1 LFRQSE
7 SQKLK
12 SQIVWEVKVT
22 YRTVGKAL
30 PRIEGVG
37 KVTGETKYA
46 ADLPFENLLW
56 AKVLRASVPHARIV
70 NIDTSKAKALKG
82 VRAVLTGADVKNIY
96 VGTRVKDQ
104 PVLAYDKVRM
114 SGDAVAAVAA
124 DNEEIAE
131 EAIGLIDVQYEELPY
146 VEDPVEALKPSAPLI
161 HDDRGKYNNAPKL
174 PEGVSP
180 HNLQSYV
187 LWKNG
192 DVEAGFQKAARIFE
206 HTFRTPLSHHGYI
219 EPCAC
224 TVQVHDDGRVE
235 VWASNKGPWGLRDQ
249 MAEDFGLEKEK
260 IKIHIV
266 HVGGDFG
273 AKASLVDVPVAYYLS
288 KATKQ
293 PVKLVFDYTDE
304 LLAGGHRHPAVLAL
318 RTGVDQDGHFTAIKA
333 TIHFSGG
340 AYGSQKANP
349 QVTVLGGRRLA
360 SMYRVPAIRCETYC
374 SYTNQVPCTQTRT
387 PGSPQVVFA
396 FESQVDII
404 AKEMGIDALEMRRR
418 NILHNGDANP
428 MGEKWSDILM
438 GEVLERV
445 VKTSGWMKNGAKKNR
460 GWGMALYDRGTP
472 EGKASSALTLEANGR
487 VNILTG
493 VPDVGPGY
501 YTVSQQM
508 VCETLGL
515 PPEKVGVVF
524 KDTDSLPFDPGTGGS
539 KQTNT
544 SGHAVNQS
552 AHEVREK
559 LVALAAR
566 ELGCQPD
573 EIRQEGGK
581 LTAPNKKSTTTQNM
595 IELAVKENGGPI
607 FHLTNFVPK
616 DMPKVTGFAAQVA
629 EVEVDPITGRVRVLN
644 LTTAHDTGTVL
655 NHLTLT
661 GQIEGGIITGLG
673 FALMEENPMIDGK
686 IATLTMGESK
696 LPCIADVPPL
706 KTVLVE
712 SPTGPT
718 PFGGKAIAENPNVPT
733 AAAIANA
740 VADACGARIFD
751 LPLSPE
757 KVFWALR
764 GKINK

>member
-1 LFRQSE
+1 MAYQF
-7 SQKLK
+7 
-12 SQIVWEVKVT
+12 
-22 YRTVGKAL
+22 VGKGI
-30 PRIEGVG
+30 PRIEGEG
-37 KVTGETKYA
+37 KVTGQTKYA

-70 NIDTSKAKALKG
+70 KVDTSRARTLKG
-82 VRAVLTGADVKNIY
+82 VRAILTGADVKGIF

-104 PVLAYDKVRM
+104 PVLAYDKVRFV
-114 SGDAVAAVAA
+114 GEAVAAVAA
-124 DNEEIAE
+124 DSEAIAE
-131 EAIGLIDVQYEELPY
+131 EAISLIDVEYEELPY
-146 VEDPVEALKPSAPLI
+146 VNDPVEALKPTSPLI
-161 HDDRGKYNNAPKL
+161 HEDRNKYKNAPKL
-174 PEGVSP
+174 PEGMPS
-180 HNLQSYV
+180 HNLQSHV
-187 LWKNG
+187 VWKNG
-192 DVEAGFQKAARIFE
+192 DLDAGFAKAARIFE

-224 TVQVHDDGRVE
+224 TVHVHDDGRVE
-235 VWASNKGPWGLRDQ
+235 VWASNKGPWGLREQ
-249 MAEDFGLEKEK
+249 MAEDFGVPKEK
-260 IKIHIV
+260 IKVHIV

-273 AKASLVDVPVAYYLS
+273 AKASLIDVPVAYYLS
-288 KATKQ
+288 KATKR
-293 PVKLVFDYTDE
+293 PVKLVFDYTEE
-304 LLAGGHRHPAVLAL
+304 LLAGGHRHPAVIHL
-318 RTGVDQDGHFTAIKA
+318 RTGVARDGTFTAIKG
-333 TIHFSGG
+333 TLHFSGG
-340 AYGSQKANP
+340 AYGAPKANP

-360 SMYRVPAIRCETYC
+360 SMYRVPAISCETYC
-374 SYTNQVPCTQTRT
+374 AYTNQVPCTQTRT

-404 AKEMGIDALEMRRR
+404 AKEMGIDALELRCR
-418 NILHNGDANP
+418 NILRPGDANP

-438 GEVLERV
+438 GEVLERA
-445 VKTSGWMKNGAKKNR
+445 VKASGWKKGGAKKNR
-460 GWGMALYDRGTP
+460 GWGIALYDRGTP
-472 EGKASSALTLEANGR
+472 EGKASSALILEADGK

-493 VPDVGPGY
+493 VPDVGPGF

-544 SGHAVNQS
+544 SGHAVNKS

-559 LVALAAR
+559 LIHLAAR
-566 ELGCQPD
+566 ELGCRPE
-573 EIRQEGGK
+573 EIRQQGGK
-581 LTAPNKKSTTTQNM
+581 LTAPDKKSTTTQKM
-595 IELAVKENGGPI
+595 IELAVKENGGPV
-607 FHLTNFVPK
+607 FHLTNFIPK

-629 EVEVDPITGRVRVLN
+629 EVDVDPATGGVRVLN

-661 GQIEGGIITGLG
+661 GQIEGGVISGFG
-673 FALMEENPMIDGK
+673 FALMEENPMMDGK
-686 IATLTMGESK
+686 IATLTLGESK
-696 LPCIADVPPL
+696 LPSIADVPPL

-740 VADACGARIFD
+740 VADAVGVRIFD
-751 LPLSPE
+751 LPITAE
-757 KVFWALR
+757 KIYWRLR
-764 GKINK
+764 SGESAGSRKNES

>member
-1 LFRQSE
+1 MA
-7 SQKLK
+7 
-12 SQIVWEVKVT
+12 
-22 YRTVGKAL
+22 YRTIGKTL
-30 PRIEGVG
+30 PRVEGYG
-37 KVTGETKYA
+37 KVTGQTQYA
-46 ADLPFENLLW
+46 ADMPFEGLLW
-56 AKVLRASVPHARIV
+56 AKVLRSPLPHARIV
-70 NIDTSKAKALKG
+70 KIDTSKARALAG
-82 VRAVLTGADVKNIY
+82 VRAVLTGADVANIF

-104 PVLAYDKVRM
+104 PVLASDRVRFA
-114 SGDAVAAVAA
+114 GDAVAAVAA
-124 DNEEIAE
+124 DSQAIAE
-131 EAIGLIDVQYEELPY
+131 EAVGLIDVEYEELPR
-146 VEDPVEALKPSAPLI
+146 VEDPIEALKLSAPLI
-161 HDDRGKYNNAPKL
+161 HEDRNKYKNAPKL
-174 PEGVSP
+174 PEGMSG

-187 LWKNG
+187 VWKN
-192 DVEAGFQKAARIFE
+192 DDLDAGFQRAARVFE

-224 TVQVHDDGRVE
+224 TVHVHSDGRVE
-235 VWASNKGPWGLRDQ
+235 VWAANKGPWGLRDQ
-249 MAEDFGLEKEK
+249 MAEDFGVPKEN
-260 IKIHIV
+260 IKVHVV

-273 AKASLVDVPVAYYLS
+273 AKASLIDVPVAYHLS
-288 KATKQ
+288 KATGR
-293 PVKLVFDYTDE
+293 PVKLVFDYTEE
-304 LLAGGHRHPAVLAL
+304 LLAGGHRHPAVIHL
-318 RTGVDQDGHFTAIKA
+318 RTGVAADGTFTAIKA

-360 SMYRVPAIRCETYC
+360 SMYRVPAISCETYC

-396 FESQVDII
+396 FESQMDII
-404 AKEMGIDALEMRRR
+404 AKEMGMEPLELRRR
-418 NILHNGDANP
+418 NILHDGDANP
-428 MGEKWSDILM
+428 MGDKWSDILM

-445 VKTSGWMKNGAKKNR
+445 VKASGWKKGGAKNNR

-472 EGKASSALTLEANGR
+472 EGKASSALTLEADGK

-501 YTVSQQM
+501 YTISQQM

-544 SGHAVNQS
+544 SGHAVNKS
-552 AHEVREK
+552 AAEVRER
-559 LVALAAR
+559 LITLAAR

-573 EIRQEGGK
+573 EIRQQGGR
-581 LTAPNKKSTTTQNM
+581 LTAPNKKSTTTQKM

-629 EVEVDPITGRVRVLN
+629 EVEVDPTTGGVKILN
-644 LTTAHDTGTVL
+644 FTTAHDTGTVL
-655 NHLTLT
+655 NQMTLT
-661 GQIEGGIITGLG
+661 GQIEGGVVTGVG

-686 IATLTMGESK
+686 IATLTLGEAK
-696 LPCIADVPPL
+696 LPCIQDVPPL

-712 SPTGPT
+712 SATGPT
-718 PFGGKAIAENPNVPT
+718 PFGGKQIAENPNTPT
-733 AAAIANA
+733 AAAISNA
-740 VADACGARIFD
+740 IADACGVRLFD
-751 LPLSPE
+751 LPLTAE
-757 KVFWALR
+757 KIYWALR
-764 GKINK
+764 QKR

>member
-1 LFRQSE
+1 MAFRT
-7 SQKLK
+7 
-12 SQIVWEVKVT
+12 I
-22 YRTVGKAL
+22 GKTL
-30 PRIEGVG
+30 PRIEGEG
-37 KVTGETKYA
+37 KVTGQTKYA

-82 VRAVLTGADVKNIY
+82 VRAVLTGADVKDIY

-114 SGDAVAAVAA
+114 GGDAVAAVAA
-124 DNEEIAE
+124 DSEEIAE

-146 VEDPVEALKPSAPLI
+146 VDDPVEALKPSAPLI
-161 HDDRGKYNNAPKL
+161 HDDRGKYKNAPKL

-192 DVEAGFQKAARIFE
+192 ELEAGFQKAAQIFE

-224 TVQVHDDGRVE
+224 TVHVHDDGRVE
-235 VWASNKGPWGLRDQ
+235 VWASNKGPWGLREQ
-249 MAEDFGLEKEK
+249 MAEDFGVPQEK

-273 AKASLVDVPVAYYLS
+273 AKASLIDVPVAYYLS
-288 KATKQ
+288 KATKR
-293 PVKLVFDYTDE
+293 PVKLIFDYTDE

-360 SMYRVPAIRCETYC
+360 SMYRSPAISCETYC

-396 FESQVDII
+396 FESQVEII
-404 AKEMGIDALEMRRR
+404 AKEMGIDALELRRR
-418 NILHNGDANP
+418 NILRDGDANP
-428 MGEKWSDILM
+428 MGEKWTDILM

-445 VKTSGWMKNGAKKNR
+445 VKTSGWKKGGAKKNR

-472 EGKASSALTLEANGR
+472 EGKASSALTLEADGR

-552 AHEVREK
+552 AHELREK
-559 LVALAAR
+559 LVVLAAR
-566 ELGCQPD
+566 ELGCQPE
-573 EIRQEGGK
+573 EIQQQGGK
-581 LTAPNKKSTTTQNM
+581 LTAPNKKSTTTQKM
-595 IELAVKENGGPI
+595 IELAVKENGGPV

-629 EVEVDPITGRVRVLN
+629 EVEVDPTTGGVKVLN

-661 GQIEGGIITGLG
+661 GQIEGGVVTGVG

-686 IATLTMGESK
+686 IATLTLGESK

-740 VADACGARIFD
+740 IADACGVRLFE
-751 LPLSPE
+751 LPLTSE
-757 KVFWALR
+757 KIYWAMN
-764 GKINK
+764 GKKETT

>member
-1 LFRQSE
+1 
-7 SQKLK
+7 
-12 SQIVWEVKVT
+12 VA

-30 PRIEGVG
+30 PRIEGFG
-37 KVTGETKYA
+37 KVTGQTKYA
-46 ADLPFENLLW
+46 ADLHFPTLLW
-56 AKVLRASVPHARIV
+56 AKVLRSPLPHARIV
-70 NIDTSKAKALKG
+70 KVDTTKAQALDG
-82 VRAVLTGADVKNIY
+82 VHAVLTGADVKGIY

-114 SGDAVAAVAA
+114 GGDAVAAVAA
-124 DNEEIAE
+124 DTEAIAE
-131 EAIGLIDVQYEELPY
+131 EAIGLIEVEYDELPY
-146 VEDPVEALKPSAPLI
+146 VDDPVEALKSTAPLI
-161 HDDRGKYNNAPKL
+161 HEDRDQYKHAPKL

-187 LWKNG
+187 RWKNG
-192 DVEAGFQKAARIFE
+192 DLDGGFARASRIFE

-235 VWASNKGPWGLRDQ
+235 VWASNKGPWGLREQ
-249 MAEDFGLEKEK
+249 MAEDFGVPQEK

-273 AKASLVDVPVAYYLS
+273 AKASLIDVPIAYYLS
-288 KATKQ
+288 KATGR
-293 PVKLVFDYTDE
+293 PVKLVFDYADE
-304 LLAGGHRHPAVLAL
+304 LLAGGHRHPAVISL
-318 RTGVDQDGHFTAIKA
+318 RTGVDRDGHFTAIKA
-333 TIHFSGG
+333 IVHFSGG

-360 SMYRVPAIRCETYC
+360 SMYRCPAIDVETFC
-374 SYTNQVPCTQTRT
+374 VYTNQVPCTQTRT
-387 PGSPQVVFA
+387 PGSPQITFA

-404 AKEMGIDALEMRRR
+404 AETLGIEALEFRRR
-418 NILHNGDANP
+418 NILHDGDAAP
-428 MGEKWSDILM
+428 MGDKWNHILM
-438 GEVLERV
+438 SEVLEGAAQ
-445 VKTSGWMKNGAKKNR
+445 TSGWKKGGAKKNR

-472 EGKASSALTLEANGR
+472 EGRASAAITLEKDGK

-493 VPDVGPGY
+493 VPDVGPGF
-501 YTVSQQM
+501 YTVIQQM
-508 VCETLGL
+508 VCETLGIA
-515 PPEKVGVVF
+515 PERVIVSF

-544 SGHAVNQS
+544 SGHAVYK
-552 AHEVREK
+552 AAREVREK
-559 LVALAAR
+559 LMILAAR
-566 ELGCQPD
+566 EFGCNVEELHQNGN
-573 EIRQEGGK
+573 E
-581 LTAPNKKSTTTQNM
+581 LTGPNKQSTTMEQM
-595 IELAVKENGGPI
+595 IELAVKDNHGPL
-607 FHLTNFVPK
+607 FHLTLFEPK

-629 EVEVDPITGRVRVLN
+629 QVEVDPTTGGVKVLT
-644 LTTAHDTGTVL
+644 LTSAHDTGVVL

-673 FALMEENPMIDGK
+673 FALMEENPHVDGK
-686 IATLTMGESK
+686 IATLTLGEAK

-733 AAAIANA
+733 AAAISNA
-740 VADACGARIFD
+740 IADACGVRLFD
-751 LPLSPE
+751 LPLTAE
-757 KVFWALR
+757 KIYWAMN
-764 GKINK
+764 GKR

>member
-1 LFRQSE
+1 LA
-7 SQKLK
+7 
-12 SQIVWEVKVT
+12 

-30 PRIEGVG
+30 PRIEGFG
-37 KVTGETKYA
+37 KVTGQTKYA
-46 ADLPFENLLW
+46 ADLTFDGLLW
-56 AKVLRASVPHARIV
+56 AKVLRSSVPHARIV
-70 NIDTSKAKALKG
+70 SIDTSKAEALSG
-82 VRAVLTGADVKNIY
+82 VRAVLTGADVKDVF

-114 SGDAVAAVAA
+114 GGDAVAAVAA
-124 DNEEIAE
+124 DSEEIAE

-146 VEDPVEALKPSAPLI
+146 VDDPVEALKPSAPLI
-161 HDDRGKYNNAPKL
+161 HEDRGRYKNAPKL

-187 LWKNG
+187 RWKNG
-192 DVEAGFQKAARIFE
+192 DVEAGFAQSARVFE
-206 HTFRTPLSHHGYI
+206 HSFRTPLSHHGYI

-224 TVQVHDDGRVE
+224 TVQTYDDGRVE
-235 VWASNKGPWGLRDQ
+235 VWASNKGPWGLREQ
-249 MAEDFGLEKEK
+249 MAEDFGVPQEK

-273 AKASLVDVPVAYYLS
+273 AKASLIDVPVAYYLS
-288 KATKQ
+288 KVTKR

-304 LLAGGHRHPAVLAL
+304 LLAGGHRHPSVITLK
-318 RTGVDQDGHFTAIKA
+318 TGVAADGTLLAVKGDIY
-333 TIHFSGG
+333 FSGG

-360 SMYRVPAIRCETYC
+360 SMYRCPAIDVQTFCA
-374 SYTNQVPCTQTRT
+374 YTNQVPCTQTRT

-396 FESQVDII
+396 FESQMEII
-404 AKEMGIDALEMRRR
+404 AKEMGIDALELRRR
-418 NILHNGDANP
+418 NILHDGDANP

-445 VKTSGWMKNGAKKNR
+445 VKASGWKKGGAKKNR

-472 EGKASSALTLEANGR
+472 EGKASSALTLEANGK

-508 VCETLGL
+508 VCEILGL
-515 PPEKVGVVF
+515 PPEKVGVIY

-544 SGHAVNQS
+544 SGHAVHQS
-552 AHEVREK
+552 AREVREK
-559 LVALAAR
+559 LFALAAR
-566 ELGCQPD
+566 EMGCQPG
-573 EIRQEGGK
+573 EIQQQGGK
-581 LTAPNKKSTTTQNM
+581 LIGPNKQSTTTEKM
-595 IELAVKENGGPI
+595 IALAVKENGGPV

-629 EVEVDPITGRVRVLN
+629 EVEVDPTTGGVKVLN

-661 GQIEGGIITGLG
+661 GQIEGGVVTGVG

-686 IATLTMGESK
+686 IATLTLGESK
-696 LPCIADVPPL
+696 LPSIADVPPL
-706 KTVLVE
+706 RTVLVE

-740 VADACGARIFD
+740 IADACGVRLFE
-751 LPLSPE
+751 LPLTAE
-757 KVFWALR
+757 KIYRAMN
-764 GKINK
+764 GGN

>member
-1 LFRQSE
+1 LAFHS
-7 SQKLK
+7 
-12 SQIVWEVKVT
+12 I
-22 YRTVGKAL
+22 GKAQ
-30 PRIEGVG
+30 PRVEGYG
-37 KVTGETKYA
+37 KVTGQTKYA
-46 ADLPFENLLW
+46 ADLPFEGLLW
-56 AKVLRASVPHARIV
+56 AKVLRSPLPHARIV
-70 NIDTSKAKALKG
+70 KIDTSKAKALTG
-82 VRAVLTGADVKNIY
+82 VRAVLTGADVADIY

-104 PVLAYDKVRM
+104 PVLAQDKVRTA
-114 SGDAVAAVAA
+114 GDAVAAVAA
-124 DNEEIAE
+124 DTAAIAE
-131 EAIGLIDVQYEELPY
+131 DAVGLIDVEYEELPR
-146 VEDPVEALKPSAPLI
+146 VEDPIEALKPSAPLI
-161 HDDRGKYNNAPKL
+161 HEDRSKYKNAPKL
-174 PEGVSP
+174 PEDMSG

-187 LWKNG
+187 VWNNG
-192 DVEAGFQKAARIFE
+192 DLEACFQRAARVFE
-206 HTFRTPLSHHGYI
+206 HTFRTPLSHHGYL

-224 TVQVHDDGRVE
+224 TVHVHFDGRVE
-235 VWASNKGPWGLRDQ
+235 VWAANKGPWGLRDQ
-249 MAEDFGLEKEK
+249 MAEDFGVPKEK
-260 IKIHIV
+260 IKVHIV

-273 AKASLVDVPVAYYLS
+273 AKASLIDVPVAYHLS
-288 KATKQ
+288 KATGR
-293 PVKLVFDYTDE
+293 PVKLVFDYTEE
-304 LLAGGHRHPAVLAL
+304 LLAGGHRHPAVIHL
-318 RTGVDQDGHFTAIKA
+318 RTGVAADGTFTAIKA

-360 SMYRVPAIRCETYC
+360 SMYRVPAISCETYC

-396 FESQVDII
+396 FESQMDII
-404 AKEMGIDALEMRRR
+404 AKEMGIDPLELRRR
-418 NILHNGDANP
+418 NILRDGDANP

-438 GEVLERV
+438 GEVLDRV
-445 VKTSGWMKNGAKKNR
+445 VKASGWKKGGAKRYR

-472 EGKASSALTLEANGR
+472 EGKASSALTLEADGK

-501 YTVSQQM
+501 YTISQQM
-508 VCETLGL
+508 VCEVLGL

-559 LVALAAR
+559 LIALAAR
-566 ELGCQPD
+566 ELGCTPE
-573 EIRQEGGK
+573 EIKQDGGR
-581 LTAPNKKSTTTQNM
+581 LTAPNKKSTTTQKM
-595 IELAVKENGGPI
+595 IELAVKENGGPV

-629 EVEVDPITGRVRVLN
+629 EVEVDPTTGGVKVLN
-644 LTTAHDTGTVL
+644 FTTAHDTGTVL

-661 GQIEGGIITGLG
+661 GQIDGGVVTGLG
-673 FALMEENPMIDGK
+673 FSLMEENPMVDGK
-686 IATLTMGESK
+686 IATLTLGEAK
-696 LPCIADVPPL
+696 LPCIQDIPPL

-718 PFGGKAIAENPNVPT
+718 PFGGKQIAENPNSPT

-740 VADACGARIFD
+740 IADACGVRLFD
-751 LPLSPE
+751 LPLTAE
-757 KVFWALR
+757 KIYWALR
-764 GKINK
+764 QKR

>member
-1 LFRQSE
+1 MRE
-7 SQKLK
+7 
-12 SQIVWEVKVT
+12 
-22 YRTVGKAL
+22 
-30 PRIEGVG
+30 
-37 KVTGETKYA
+37 
-46 ADLPFENLLW
+46 
-56 AKVLRASVPHARIV
+56 
-70 NIDTSKAKALKG
+70 
-82 VRAVLTGADVKNIY
+82 
-96 VGTRVKDQ
+96 
-104 PVLAYDKVRM
+104 
-114 SGDAVAAVAA
+114 
-124 DNEEIAE
+124 
-131 EAIGLIDVQYEELPY
+131 
-146 VEDPVEALKPSAPLI
+146 
-161 HDDRGKYNNAPKL
+161 
-174 PEGVSP
+174 
-180 HNLQSYV
+180 
-187 LWKNG
+187 
-192 DVEAGFQKAARIFE
+192 
-206 HTFRTPLSHHGYI
+206 
-219 EPCAC
+219 
-224 TVQVHDDGRVE
+224 
-235 VWASNKGPWGLRDQ
+235 Q
-249 MAEDFGLEKEK
+249 MAEDFGVPQDK

-273 AKASLVDVPVAYYLS
+273 AKASLIDVPVAYYLS
-288 KATKQ
+288 KATGL

-304 LLAGGHRHPAVLAL
+304 LLAGGHRHPAVLSL

-360 SMYRVPAIRCETYC
+360 SMYRVPAISCETYC

-396 FESQVDII
+396 FESQVEII
-404 AKEMGIDALEMRRR
+404 AKEMGIDALELRRR
-418 NILHNGDANP
+418 NILHDGDANP

-438 GEVLERV
+438 SEVLERV
-445 VKTSGWMKNGAKKNR
+445 VKTSGWKKGGERKNR

-472 EGKASSALTLEANGR
+472 EGKASSALMLEADGK

-566 ELGCQPD
+566 ELGCQPE
-573 EIRQEGGK
+573 EIQQQGGK
-581 LTAPNKKSTTTQNM
+581 LTAPDKKSTTTQKM
-595 IELAVKENGGPI
+595 IELAVKENGGPV
-607 FHLTNFVPK
+607 FHLTNYVPK

-629 EVEVDPITGRVRVLN
+629 EVEVDPTTGGVSVLN

-661 GQIEGGIITGLG
+661 GQIEGGVVTGFG
-673 FALMEENPMIDGK
+673 FALMEENPMVDGK
-686 IATLTMGESK
+686 IATLTLGESK

-718 PFGGKAIAENPNVPT
+718 PYGGKAIAENPNVPT

-740 VADACGARIFD
+740 IADACGARLFE
-751 LPLSPE
+751 LPLSAE
-757 KVFWALR
+757 KIYWALN
-764 GKINK
+764 GKK

>member
-1 LFRQSE
+1 LAF
-7 SQKLK
+7 
-12 SQIVWEVKVT
+12 
-22 YRTVGKAL
+22 RTVGKAL
-30 PRIEGVG
+30 PRVEGFG
-37 KVTGETKYA
+37 KVTGQTKYA

-56 AKVLRASVPHARIV
+56 AKVLRSPLPHARIV
-70 NIDTSKAKALKG
+70 KIDTSKAKALAG
-82 VRAVLTGADVKNIY
+82 VHGVLTGADVANVF

-104 PVLAYDKVRM
+104 PVLVSDRVRFV
-114 SGDAVAAVAA
+114 GDAIAAVAA
-124 DNEEIAE
+124 DTKEIAE
-131 EAIGLIDVQYEELPY
+131 EAVTLIDVEYEELPN
-146 VEDPVEALKPSAPLI
+146 VNDPLEALKSSAPLI
-161 HDDRGKYNNAPKL
+161 HEDRSKYKNAPQL
-174 PEGVSP
+174 PEGISP

-187 LWKNG
+187 VWKNG
-192 DVEAGFQKAARIFE
+192 DLEAGFNRTARVFE

-224 TVQVHDDGRVE
+224 TVHVHPDGRVE

-249 MAEDFGLEKEK
+249 MAEDFGVPKEK

-273 AKASLVDVPVAYYLS
+273 AKASLIDVPIAYFLS
-288 KATKQ
+288 KATGR
-293 PVKLVFDYTDE
+293 PVKLVFDYTE
-304 LLAGGHRHPAVLAL
+304 EILAGGHRHPAVLTM
-318 RTGVDQDGHFTAIKA
+318 RTGVAEDGTLTAVKA
-333 TIHFSGG
+333 TIYFSGG

-360 SMYRVPAIRCETYC
+360 SMYRCPAIEVETFC
-374 SYTNQVPCTQTRT
+374 AYTNQVPCTQTRT

-396 FESQVDII
+396 FESQIDII
-404 AKEMGIDALEMRRR
+404 AKEMGIDALELRRK
-418 NILHNGDANP
+418 NILHDGDANP

-438 GEVLERV
+438 GEVLDRA
-445 VKTSGWMKNGAKKNR
+445 VKAAGWKKGGAKKNR

-472 EGKASSALTLEANGR
+472 EGKASSALILQADGKID
-487 VNILTG
+487 ILTG

-508 VCETLGL
+508 VCEALGL

-544 SGHAVNQS
+544 SGHAVNLS
-552 AHEVREK
+552 ALELREK
-559 LVALAAR
+559 LIGLAAR
-566 ELGCQPD
+566 ELGCTPEDIQ
-573 EIRQEGGK
+573 QQGGK
-581 LTAPNKKSTTTQNM
+581 LTAPNKKSTTTEAM
-595 IELAVKENGGPI
+595 VKLAVKENGGPV

-616 DMPKVTGFAAQVA
+616 EMPKVTGFAAQIA
-629 EVEVDPITGRVRVLN
+629 EVEVDPATGGVRVLN

-661 GQIEGGIITGLG
+661 GQIDGGVVTGVG
-673 FALMEENPMIDGK
+673 FSMMEENPMVDGK
-686 IATLTMGESK
+686 IATANLGEAK
-696 LPCIADVPPL
+696 LPCICDIPPL

-718 PFGGKAIAENPNVPT
+718 PFGGKQIAENPNTPT

-740 VADACGARIFD
+740 IADACDVRLFD
-751 LPLSPE
+751 LPLTAE
-757 KVFWALR
+757 KIYWALQQK
-764 GKINK
+764 GN

>member
-1 LFRQSE
+1 LA
-7 SQKLK
+7 
-12 SQIVWEVKVT
+12 
-22 YRTVGKAL
+22 YRTVGKSL
-30 PRIEGVG
+30 PRVEGYG
-37 KVTGETKYA
+37 KVTGQTKYA
-46 ADLPFENLLW
+46 ADLAFEGLLW
-56 AKVLRASVPHARIV
+56 AKVLRSPMAHARIV
-70 NIDTSKAKALKG
+70 KVDTSKAKALPG
-82 VRAVLTGADVKNIY
+82 VRAVITGADVKDIY

-114 SGDAVAAVAA
+114 GGDAVAAVAA
-124 DNEEIAE
+124 DS
-131 EAIGLIDVQYEELPY
+131 EAIADEAIDLIEVEYAELPF
-146 VEDPVEALKPSAPLI
+146 VEDPVEALQPSSPLI
-161 HDDRGKYNNAPKL
+161 HEDRSKYRNAPNL
-174 PEGVSP
+174 PEGMP
-180 HNLQSYV
+180 THNLQSYV
-187 LWKNG
+187 RWKNG
-192 DVEAGFQKAARIFE
+192 DVEAGFAKSARVFE

-224 TVQVHDDGRVE
+224 TVQVHGDGRVE
-235 VWASNKGPWGLRDQ
+235 VWASNKGPWGLREQ
-249 MAEDFGLEKEK
+249 MADDFGVPQEK
-260 IKIHIV
+260 IKVHIV

-273 AKASLVDVPVAYYLS
+273 AKASLIDVPIAYYLS
-288 KATKQ
+288 KAAGGK
-293 PVKLVFDYTDE
+293 PVKLVLDYSE
-304 LLAGGHRHPAVLAL
+304 EILIGGHRHPSVITMK
-318 RTGVDQDGHFTAIKA
+318 TGVATDGTLLAVKGDIY
-333 TIHFSGG
+333 FSGG

-360 SMYRVPAIRCETYC
+360 SMYRCPAIDVQTFC

-396 FESQVDII
+396 FESQMDII
-404 AKEMGIDALEMRRR
+404 AKEMGIDALELRRK
-418 NILHNGDANP
+418 NILHDGDANP

-438 GEVLERV
+438 GEVLERI
-445 VKTSGWMKNGAKKNR
+445 VKISGWKKGGAQKNR

-472 EGKASSALTLEANGR
+472 EGKASSALTLEADGK

-501 YTVSQQM
+501 YTISQQM
-508 VCETLGL
+508 VCEALGL

-552 AHEVREK
+552 AQEVRAK
-559 LVALAAR
+559 LIALAAR
-566 ELGCQPD
+566 ELGCQPE
-573 EIRQEGGK
+573 EILQQGGK
-581 LTAPNKKSTTTQNM
+581 LSAPNKKSTTTEKM
-595 IELAVKENGGPI
+595 IAVAVKENGGPV
-607 FHLTNFVPK
+607 FHLTNYVPK

-629 EVEVDPITGRVRVLN
+629 EVEVDPNTGGVKVLN

-661 GQIEGGIITGLG
+661 GQIEGGIVTGFG
-673 FALMEENPMIDGK
+673 FATMEENPLVDGK
-686 IATLTMGESK
+686 IATLSLGEAK

-718 PFGGKAIAENPNVPT
+718 PYGGKAIAENPNVPT

-740 VADACGARIFD
+740 IADACGVRLYD
-751 LPLSPE
+751 LPLSAE
-757 KVFWALR
+757 KIYWAMQKR
-764 GKINK
+764 S

>member
-1 LFRQSE
+1 M
-7 SQKLK
+7 
-12 SQIVWEVKVT
+12 T

-30 PRIEGVG
+30 PRIEGEG
-37 KVTGETKYA
+37 KVTGQTKYA

-70 NIDTSKAKALKG
+70 NIDTSQAKALKG
-82 VRAVLTGADVKNIY
+82 VRAVLTGADVQDIY

-124 DNEEIAE
+124 DSEEIAE

-146 VEDPVEALKPSAPLI
+146 VEDPVEALKASAPLI
-161 HDDRGKYNNAPKL
+161 HDDRSKYKNAPKL

-192 DVEAGFQKAARIFE
+192 DLEAGFAQAARIFE

-235 VWASNKGPWGLRDQ
+235 VWASNKGPWGLREQ
-249 MAEDFGLEKEK
+249 MAEDFGLQKEK
-260 IKIHIV
+260 IKVHIV

-273 AKASLVDVPVAYYLS
+273 AKASLIDVPVAYYLS

-360 SMYRVPAIRCETYC
+360 SMYRVPAISCETYC

-404 AKEMGIDALEMRRR
+404 AKEMGIDALELRRR
-418 NILHNGDANP
+418 NILQNGDANP

-438 GEVLERV
+438 GEVLERA
-445 VKTSGWMKNGAKKNR
+445 VKTSGWKKNGAKKNR

-472 EGKASSALTLEANGR
+472 EGKASSALTLEADGR

-515 PPEKVGVVF
+515 PPEKVGVIF

-566 ELGCQPD
+566 ELGCQPE

-581 LTAPNKKSTTTQNM
+581 LIGPNKNSTTTQNM

-629 EVEVDPITGRVRVLN
+629 EVEVDPTTGRVRVLN

-757 KVFWALR
+757 KVFWALH
-764 GKINK
+764 GKINN